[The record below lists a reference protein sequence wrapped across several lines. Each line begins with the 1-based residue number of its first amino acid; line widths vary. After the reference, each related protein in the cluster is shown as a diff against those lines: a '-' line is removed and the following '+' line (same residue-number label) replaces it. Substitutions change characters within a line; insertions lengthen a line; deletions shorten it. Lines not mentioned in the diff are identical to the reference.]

1 VNHVGRGPGAG
12 TAPWCAAVLLAAGC
26 ATVPTEK
33 PSYQVAQRFEDFE
46 LRDYAPYVVAETDVS
61 GTRESA
67 GNDGFR
73 VLAGYI
79 FGKNKG
85 SRKLAMTA
93 PVAQAEGTKLA
104 MTAPVVQSEGTK
116 LAMTAPVA
124 QSAGADGRTWTIQFM
139 MPSQYALADLPE
151 PLDPRVR
158 FRVVPPRRVAARS
171 YSGGWSTARY
181 EEELARLQAGL
192 AREGLVA
199 AGEPAWA
206 RFDPPFKPWFL
217 RTNEIW
223 VELAR

>member
-1 VNHVGRGPGAG
+1 MRRGAC
-12 TAPWCAAVLLAAGC
+12 TVAFAALFLATGC
-26 ATVPTEK
+26 ATVPTEN
-33 PSYQVAQRFEDFE
+33 PSYQVTRSFEDFE
-46 LRDYAPYVVAETDVS
+46 LRDYARYVVAETDVS

-93 PVAQAEGTKLA
+93 PVAQ
-104 MTAPVVQSEGTK
+104 SEGTK

-124 QSAGADGRTWTIQFM
+124 QSAGADGGTWTLQFM

-171 YSGGWSTARY
+171 YSGGWSASRY
-181 EEELARLQAGL
+181 EEELARLRAAL

-199 AGEPAWA
+199 AEEPVWA

-223 VELAR
+223 IEVGR

>member
-1 VNHVGRGPGAG
+1 
-12 TAPWCAAVLLAAGC
+12 
-26 ATVPTEK
+26 VPTEK
-33 PSYQVAQRFEDFE
+33 PSYQVNRKFDDFE
-46 LRDYAPYVVAETDVS
+46 LRDYAGYVVAETDVS

-73 VLAGYI
+73 VLSGYI

-93 PVAQAEGTKLA
+93 PVAQ
-104 MTAPVVQSEGTK
+104 SEGTK
-116 LAMTAPVA
+116 IAMTAPVA
-124 QSAGADGRTWTIQFM
+124 QSAGAGGTWTIQFM

-158 FRVVPPRRVAARS
+158 FRVVPPRRIAART
-171 YSGGWSTARY
+171 YSGGWSTSRY
-181 EEELARLQAGL
+181 EEELGRLRAAL

-199 AGEPAWA
+199 AGEPTWA

-223 VELAR
+223 IELAR

>member
-1 VNHVGRGPGAG
+1 MRPGRVRPDRWGRVPLDVLGLAGPL
-12 TAPWCAAVLLAAGC
+12 CFAAILLATGC

-33 PSYQVAQRFEDFE
+33 PSYQVTQRFDDFE
-46 LRDYAPYVVAETDVS
+46 LRDYASYVVAETDVS

-93 PVAQAEGTKLA
+93 PVAQ
-104 MTAPVVQSEGTK
+104 SEGTK

-124 QSAGADGRTWTIQFM
+124 LSAGAEGGTWTIQFM

-158 FRVVPPRRVAARS
+158 FRVVPPRRVAART
-171 YSGGWSTARY
+171 YSGGWSSSRY
-181 EEELARLQAGL
+181 EEELARFRAALSRAQL
-192 AREGLVA
+192 TA
-199 AGEPAWA
+199 AGEPVWA

-223 VELAR
+223 IELAR

>member
-1 VNHVGRGPGAG
+1 LGI
-12 TAPWCAAVLLAAGC
+12 LAMGC

-33 PSYQVAQRFEDFE
+33 PSYEVTARFDDFE
-46 LRDYAPYVVAETDVS
+46 LRDYAGYVVAETEVS

-93 PVAQAEGTKLA
+93 PVAQ
-104 MTAPVVQSEGTK
+104 SEGTK

-124 QSAGADGRTWTIQFM
+124 QSAGPDGRTWSLQFM
-139 MPSQYALADLPE
+139 MPSEYALADLPE

-158 FRVVPPRRVAARS
+158 FREVPPRRLAARA
-171 YSGGWSTARY
+171 YSGGWSTSRY
-181 EEELARLQAGL
+181 EEELARLRAAL
-192 AREGLVA
+192 AREGLAA
-199 AGEPAWA
+199 AGDPVWA

-223 VELAR
+223 IEVAP

>member
-1 VNHVGRGPGAG
+1 MRRGPGVGAG
-12 TAPWCAAVLLAAGC
+12 ALGAAVLLATGC
-26 ATVPTEK
+26 ANVPTEK
-33 PSYQVAQRFEDFE
+33 PSYQVTTRFADFE
-46 LRDYAPYVVAETDVS
+46 LRDYAGYVVAETDVS

-93 PVAQAEGTKLA
+93 PVAQ
-104 MTAPVVQSEGTK
+104 SEGTK

-124 QSAGADGRTWTIQFM
+124 QSAGAGPGTWTLQFM
-139 MPSQYALADLPE
+139 MPSQYALAELPE

-158 FRVVPPRRVAARS
+158 FREVPPRRVAART
-171 YSGGWSTARY
+171 YSGGWSTSRY
-181 EEELARLQAGL
+181 EEELARLRSGL

-199 AGEPAWA
+199 TGEPVWA

-223 VELAR
+223 IEVAP